1 MDLTSA
7 ISGLQ
12 QSQVLGAVQIKVARM
27 ILDNEQSQ
35 GAAAVQLIQAA
46 EAGMN
51 DAGNS
56 VIAAS
61 TGLGAAVDTR
71 G

>member
-7 ISGLQ
+7 LSGLQ

-27 ILDNEQSQ
+27 VLDNEQSQ

-46 EAGMN
+46 ESGVNNAS
-51 DAGNS
+51 DS

-61 TGLGAAVDTR
+61 TGLGGQVDTHA
-71 G
+71 

>member
-7 ISGLQ
+7 LSGLQ
-12 QSQVLGAVQIKVARM
+12 QSQVLGEVQIRVARM

-46 EAGMN
+46 QNGEN
-51 DAGNS
+51 NAGNS
-56 VIAAS
+56 VIAAA
-61 TGLGAAVDTR
+61 TGLGAQVDAYA
-71 G
+71 

>member
-7 ISGLQ
+7 LSGLQ
-12 QSQVLGAVQIKVARM
+12 QSQVLGEVQIRVARM

-46 EAGMN
+46 ETGEN
-51 DAGNS
+51 SAGNAA
-56 VIAAS
+56 IAAV
-61 TGLGAAVDTR
+61 TGLGAQIDTHA
-71 G
+71 